1 MNLEWILNPL
11 TIYAVVAVALLA
23 CLALSLGTRL
33 ELVRARRAADELQK
47 AAAKKIEEME
57 RSMSKIA
64 DQAAQAQPGVPIR
77 HSINL
82 TKRAQA
88 LRMSR
93 RGESAESITA
103 ALAVPRNEVELLL
116 KVHGMVETG
125 R

>member
-11 TIYAVVAVALLA
+11 TIYAVVAVALLV
-23 CLALSLGTRL
+23 CLALSLGTKL
-33 ELVRARRAADELQK
+33 ELVRVRRAADESQK
-47 AAAKKIEEME
+47 AAAKKLEEME

-64 DQAAQAQPGVPIR
+64 DQAAQPQAGGPIR

-125 R
+125 K

>member
-1 MNLEWILNPL
+1 MNLDWILSPL
-11 TIYAVVAVALLA
+11 TIYAVVAIALLV

-33 ELVRARRAADELQK
+33 ELIRVRRAADESQK
-47 AAAKKIEEME
+47 SAAQKIEEME
-57 RSMSKIA
+57 TSMGKIA
-64 DQAAQAQPGVPIR
+64 DQAAQAQPSGPIR

-93 RGESAESITA
+93 RGESVESITA

-116 KVHGMVETG
+116 KVHGMVETS

>member
-11 TIYAVVAVALLA
+11 TIYGVVAVALLV
-23 CLALSLGTRL
+23 CLGLSLGTKL
-33 ELVRARRAADELQK
+33 ELIRVRRAAQESQN
-47 AAAKKIEEME
+47 AADKKIEEME
-57 RSMSKIA
+57 RSMVKLAEQS
-64 DQAAQAQPGVPIR
+64 AQSQPGGPIR

-116 KVHGMVETG
+116 KVQGVVETG

>member
-1 MNLEWILNPL
+1 MNLEWILSPL
-11 TIYAVVAVALLA
+11 TVYAVVAIALLA
-23 CLALSLGTRL
+23 CLALSLGTKL
-33 ELVRARRAADELQK
+33 ELVRVRRAADESQK

-64 DQAAQAQPGVPIR
+64 DQALQAQPGGPIR

-103 ALAVPRNEVELLL
+103 ALAVPRSEVELLL
-116 KVHGMVETG
+116 KVHGMVES
-125 R
+125 RQ

>member
-1 MNLEWILNPL
+1 MSLEWILNPL
-11 TIYAVVAVALLA
+11 TIYAVVAVALLC

-33 ELVRARRAADELQK
+33 ELVRVRRAADESQK
-47 AAAKKIEEME
+47 ASAKKIEEME

-64 DQAAQAQPGVPIR
+64 DQAAQAQPGLPIR

>member
-1 MNLEWILNPL
+1 MNLDWILHPL
-11 TIYAVVAVALLA
+11 TVYSVVAVALLV

-33 ELVRARRAADELQK
+33 ELVRARRAATETQK

-57 RSMSKIA
+57 RSMTKIA
-64 DQAAQAQPGVPIR
+64 DQASQQGGPIR

-125 R
+125 RN

>member
-1 MNLEWILNPL
+1 
-11 TIYAVVAVALLA
+11 
-23 CLALSLGTRL
+23 
-33 ELVRARRAADELQK
+33 VRVRRAANESQK

-57 RSMSKIA
+57 RSMGKLA
-64 DQAAQAQPGVPIR
+64 DQAAQAPQPGGPIR

-116 KVHGMVETG
+116 KVHGMVEPG
-125 R
+125 Q

>member
-1 MNLEWILNPL
+1 VNLDWILSPL
-11 TIYAVVAVALLA
+11 TIYAVVAIALLV

-33 ELVRARRAADELQK
+33 ELIRVRRAADESQK
-47 AAAKKIEEME
+47 AAAQKIEEME
-57 RSMSKIA
+57 TWMSKIT
-64 DQAAQAQPGVPIR
+64 DQAAQTQPGGPIR

-93 RGESAESITA
+93 RGESVESITA

-116 KVHGMVETG
+116 KVHGMVETS

>member
-11 TIYAVVAVALLA
+11 TVYGVVAVALLA
-23 CLALSLGTRL
+23 CLALSLGTKL
-33 ELVRARRAADELQK
+33 ELVRVKRAAAEAQK
-47 AAAKKIEEME
+47 AAAKRVEDME
-57 RSMSKIA
+57 RSMGKLA
-64 DQAAQAQPGVPIR
+64 EQAAQSTPGGPIR

-116 KVHGMVETG
+116 KVHGIVETG
-125 R
+125 K